1 MANGESAPLRGQF
14 DLSMEQLRGAL
25 LVMGQQVERSIRGSV
40 NALGQHDVAA
50 AEVVLRQE
58 SEVNRMHRD
67 IDDSCLRL
75 LATEQPVAT
84 DLRQI
89 VGTLNVIGQLERIG
103 DLAVHVASVAQ
114 RLAPEQFSRGL
125 SAIMQMADEACA
137 MIRDSLQAFVTQDEA
152 AAEQVSARDRKVD
165 EIYAN
170 IFRDSAVVHD
180 GEYQERRAGVVAA
193 VRGQATGTVR
203 RPFHQYLRGGDFR
216 HHRQTRRSESRLT
229 TRSRGLLETEFYS
242 KPSSTRS

>member
-1 MANGESAPLRGQF
+1 
-14 DLSMEQLRGAL
+14 MEQLRGAL

-58 SEVNRMHRD
+58 AEVNRMHHD

-89 VGTLNVIGQLERIG
+89 VGTLGVISQLERIG
-103 DLAVHVASVAQ
+103 DLAVHVARVAQ

-125 SAIMQMADEACA
+125 SAIMQMADDVCA
-137 MIRDSLQAFVTQDEA
+137 MIGDSLQAFVTQDA
-152 AAEQVSARDRKVD
+152 AMAEQVSARDHKVD
-165 EIYAN
+165 EVYAS
-170 IFRDSAVVHD
+170 IFRDLLSFMMEDTGNVAQASSLLFVAKQL
-180 GEYQERRAGVVAA
+180 ERAGDHSTNICESVIFVT
-193 VRGQATGTVR
+193 TGKHIDLNR
-203 RPFHQYLRGGDFR
+203 D
-216 HHRQTRRSESRLT
+216 
-229 TRSRGLLETEFYS
+229 
-242 KPSSTRS
+242 

>member
-114 RLAPEQFSRGL
+114 RLAPEQFSRGV

-170 IFRDSAVVHD
+170 IFRDLLSFMMENTRNVAQASSLLFVAKQLERSGDHSTNICEAVIFVT
-180 GEYQERRAGVVAA
+180 
-193 VRGQATGTVR
+193 TGKHVDLNR
-203 RPFHQYLRGGDFR
+203 D
-216 HHRQTRRSESRLT
+216 
-229 TRSRGLLETEFYS
+229 
-242 KPSSTRS
+242 

>member
-1 MANGESAPLRGQF
+1 VVNGEPSPLRGQF

-40 NALGQHDVAA
+40 NALGRHDMNAA
-50 AEVVLRQE
+50 VVVLRE
-58 SEVNRMHRD
+58 EADVNRMHHE

-114 RLAPEQFSRGL
+114 RLAPEQFSRGVG
-125 SAIMQMADEACA
+125 AIMQMAEDVCA
-137 MIRDSLQAFVTQDEA
+137 MVGDSLQAFVSQDA
-152 AAEQVSARDRKVD
+152 ASAEQVSARDRKVD
-165 EIYAN
+165 EVYAN
-170 IFRDSAVVHD
+170 IFRDLLSYMMENTRNVAQASSLLFVAK
-180 GEYQERRAGVVAA
+180 QLERVGDHSTNICESVIFVT
-193 VRGQATGTVR
+193 TGKHVDLNR
-203 RPFHQYLRGGDFR
+203 D
-216 HHRQTRRSESRLT
+216 
-229 TRSRGLLETEFYS
+229 
-242 KPSSTRS
+242 

>member
-103 DLAVHVASVAQ
+103 DLAVHVASVAR

-170 IFRDSAVVHD
+170 IFRDSLSFMMENTRNVAQASSLLFVAKQLERSGDHSTNICEAVIFVT
-180 GEYQERRAGVVAA
+180 
-193 VRGQATGTVR
+193 TGKHVDLNR
-203 RPFHQYLRGGDFR
+203 D
-216 HHRQTRRSESRLT
+216 
-229 TRSRGLLETEFYS
+229 
-242 KPSSTRS
+242 

>member
-58 SEVNRMHRD
+58 SEVNRIHRD

-170 IFRDSAVVHD
+170 IFRDLLSFMMENTRNVAQASSLLFVAKQLERSGDHSTNICEAVIFVT
-180 GEYQERRAGVVAA
+180 
-193 VRGQATGTVR
+193 TGKHVDLNR
-203 RPFHQYLRGGDFR
+203 D
-216 HHRQTRRSESRLT
+216 
-229 TRSRGLLETEFYS
+229 
-242 KPSSTRS
+242 

>member
-1 MANGESAPLRGQF
+1 MASGESAPLRGQF
-14 DLSMEQLRGAL
+14 DLSMEQLRRAL

-114 RLAPEQFSRGL
+114 RLAPEQFSRGV
-125 SAIMQMADEACA
+125 SAIMEMADEACA

-170 IFRDSAVVHD
+170 IFRDLLSFMMENTRNVAQASSLLFVAKQLERSGDHSTNICEAVIFVT
-180 GEYQERRAGVVAA
+180 
-193 VRGQATGTVR
+193 TGKHVDLNR
-203 RPFHQYLRGGDFR
+203 D
-216 HHRQTRRSESRLT
+216 
-229 TRSRGLLETEFYS
+229 
-242 KPSSTRS
+242 